1 MSAHQEQQQQQQ
13 QQQGSPAVVSAVKS
27 QTQQSQQQQEE
38 GGSLPTTPVVVLQTP
53 QQQHEVSV
61 TTSIVVSQ
69 TQPQIQQQRP
79 TAVPPVEPQP
89 QQQQQQQGGAAILS
103 EEQHNKVVSLLDLG
117 EVEVVDPAI
126 YGMIAMWPCPKGY
139 QYLDIY
145 QGVHPRQRA
154 TTQPHKFYPLCKVY
168 ESHSV
173 SQQAKVIWQIDSCHI
188 YQELMSLQY
197 LQSLTEMVPKQMWL
211 QNTYLPPQPV
221 AEAFISP
228 DTGIFQYSSGAG
240 EGGSGGTG
248 GSSSSAVEEHCPSSV
263 IDLCQSDD
271 HESGKVIPL
280 PCTTDSA
287 GGKGN
292 LVNGNNPDDAVI
304 NKPPN
309 VKPPPHKIDSSAGG
323 IDNIDDGLEDSSGDG
338 GAIVLPVR
346 RKEYEKAMYDTLKIL
361 YTEAFK
367 LPYMEVQVGG
377 RVVQLDCFHYVDSS
391 NTCQPEYNNKRAK
404 KFELIARG
412 EQVFIYR
419 WEIKACLLATLR
431 MV

>member
-1 MSAHQEQQQQQQ
+1 M
-13 QQQGSPAVVSAVKS
+13 
-27 QTQQSQQQQEE
+27 
-38 GGSLPTTPVVVLQTP
+38 
-53 QQQHEVSV
+53 
-61 TTSIVVSQ
+61 
-69 TQPQIQQQRP
+69 
-79 TAVPPVEPQP
+79 EPQSP
-89 QQQQQQQGGAAILS
+89 PPQQQQQGGAAISS
-103 EEQHNKVVSLLDLG
+103 EEQHNKVVPLLDLG

-126 YGMIAMWPCPKGY
+126 YGLIAMWPCPKGY

-145 QGVHPRQRA
+145 QGVHPRQRRV
-154 TTQPHKFYPLCKVY
+154 TQPHKFYPLCKVY

-173 SQQAKVIWQIDSCHI
+173 SQLAKVIWQIDSCHI

-228 DTGIFQYSSGAG
+228 DTGIFQHSNGA
-240 EGGSGGTG
+240 GGTG
-248 GSSSSAVEEHCPSSV
+248 GSSSTVEEHRPSSV

-271 HESGKVIPL
+271 HESGWSRTSTAVVPKVIPP
-280 PCTTDSA
+280 PCTTFSA
-287 GGKGN
+287 GG
-292 LVNGNNPDDAVI
+292 NGNDPDDAVVI
-304 NKPPN
+304 NNKPPN
-309 VKPPPHKIDSSAGG
+309 DKSPPHKIDSSAGG
-323 IDNIDDGLEDSSGDG
+323 MDNIDDGLEDSSSSGDG

-346 RKEYEKAMYDTLKIL
+346 RKEYEKTMYDTLKIL

-367 LPYMEVQVGG
+367 LPYMEVKVGG

-391 NTCQPEYNNKRAK
+391 NACQPEYNNKRAK

>member
-1 MSAHQEQQQQQQ
+1 M
-13 QQQGSPAVVSAVKS
+13 
-27 QTQQSQQQQEE
+27 
-38 GGSLPTTPVVVLQTP
+38 
-53 QQQHEVSV
+53 
-61 TTSIVVSQ
+61 
-69 TQPQIQQQRP
+69 
-79 TAVPPVEPQP
+79 
-89 QQQQQQQGGAAILS
+89 
-103 EEQHNKVVSLLDLG
+103 
-117 EVEVVDPAI
+117 DPAI

-271 HESGKVIPL
+271 HGNSGWSITGTVVPEAIPP
-280 PCTTDSA
+280 PCDTDIA
-287 GGKGN
+287 GGKAE
-292 LVNGNNPDDAVI
+292 LVVNGDD
-304 NKPPN
+304 NKPPDD
-309 VKPPPHKIDSSAGG
+309 KQPPIKIDSSAGVM
-323 IDNIDDGLEDSSGDG
+323 DDGLEDSSGDG

-412 EQVFIYR
+412 EQVFICR